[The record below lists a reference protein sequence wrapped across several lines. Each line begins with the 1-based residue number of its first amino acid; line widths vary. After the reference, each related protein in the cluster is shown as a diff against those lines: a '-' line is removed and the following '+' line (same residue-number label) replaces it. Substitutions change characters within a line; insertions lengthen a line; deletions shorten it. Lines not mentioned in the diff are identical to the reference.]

1 MEHSLK
7 QNYAYKY
14 LKETHLASLKKK
26 GQIRLGTIDEYRT
39 IENNKI
45 QDIHEG
51 RTSYLF
57 SPTDEDIQLTI
68 EEANSINYKHNFTSP
83 LTIKAGGGI
92 NIDLEVPNEHIFCM
106 SREYDTNA
114 MKKMG
119 YNASYKITDLEQFNN
134 IIHDNIKNKLELQFW
149 AGGEVNYVK
158 SKFHTVTNENKK
170 QLIDDSLR
178 QVKNGIKSVYLDDY
192 FIKINKFEHENELRT
207 VFISKTPLISTHE
220 PFIIEI
226 PDLIELCEF

>member
-1 MEHSLK
+1 MELKLK

-14 LKETHLASLKKK
+14 LKEVHLADFKKN

-57 SPTDEDIQLTI
+57 SPIDEDIQLTI
-68 EEANSINYKHNFTSP
+68 EEANSINYKYNFTAP

-106 SREYDTNA
+106 SRDYDSNT

-119 YNASYKITDLEQFNN
+119 YNTAYKITDLEQYNN
-134 IIHDNIKNKLELQFW
+134 IIYEKIKDKLELLFW
-149 AGGEVNYVK
+149 ANREVDYVT
-158 SKFHTVTNENKK
+158 SKMHTVTNKNKK

-178 QVKNGIKSVYLDDY
+178 QVINGIKSIYIDDY
-192 FIKINKFEHENELRT
+192 FVKVDKFDHENELRT
-207 VFISKTPLISTHE
+207 VFVSKAPLVSAHK

-226 PDLIELCEF
+226 PELIELCEF